1 MNNKTNFFE
10 YFMIYLKGILMGAAD
25 IIPGVS
31 GGTIA
36 LITGIYTRFIDGIK
50 GFFDVFSKQ
59 HLRQVRNGN
68 FRKFGKSIKH
78 VDWQLFVPLVF
89 GIGTAIFTMSNLV
102 GHLTENY
109 RLGTYSFFF
118 GLIIGS
124 AFFLYKN
131 LETKKERNN
140 YLLNSKKVVSKSKLY
155 LSLFLGMA
163 FSFIITQITS
173 TNIEPSSLSTFIV
186 GGIAITAM
194 ILPGISG
201 AFILVVL
208 NHYEHVINIVR
219 SIDVL
224 GIIIFS
230 GGALLGLAVFS
241 KGISF
246 MLHNYEKITKVFLI
260 GLMLGSLNYQINIL
274 QEFGLHTH
282 TIFISSIFSILGFL
296 IVLSLG
302 KISSTKKS
310 SKKKYY

>member
-1 MNNKTNFFE
+1 MMKPNQMFE
-10 YFMIYLKGILMGAAD
+10 YIIIYLKGLLMGAAD

-50 GFFDVFSKQ
+50 GFFDIFSKKN
-59 HLRQVRNGN
+59 LKYISKG
-68 FRKFGKSIKH
+68 KFKKIFKSIAS
-78 VDWQLFVPLVF
+78 VDWKLFVPLIL

-131 LETKKERNN
+131 LETKREDKGEK
-140 YLLNSKKVVSKSKLY
+140 LISKKLVSKTKLY

-173 TNIEPSSLSTFIV
+173 TSIEPSSLSTFIV
-186 GGIAITAM
+186 GGVAITAM

-201 AFILVVL
+201 AFILVML
-208 NHYEHVINIVR
+208 NHYEHVLGIVR
-219 SIDVL
+219 AFDIF
-224 GIIIFS
+224 GIIIFAT
-230 GGALLGLAVFS
+230 GALLGLAIFS

-246 MLHNYEKITKVFLI
+246 MLHHHEKITKVFLI
-260 GLMLGSLNYQINIL
+260 GLMLGSLNYQINIIR
-274 QEFGLHTH
+274 EFGFQQN
-282 TIFISSIFSILGFL
+282 TIITSTSLIILGFL
-296 IVLSLG
+296 FVFILG
-302 KISSTKKS
+302 KISS
-310 SKKKYY
+310 SKELSKYNDY